1 MATESGVEGKMVRY
15 QRDAGDGTSYCY
27 PVSNWTLE
35 SNPHLAEDTN
45 ACTGGHAHRSMVKT
59 DYKLTASI
67 FVTAASGNE
76 IADHQPETDVQ
87 YSATDMGPGMIEGE
101 HVTLSLRVGGT
112 LNAYNNWEFI
122 IDTVTIKGCD
132 ANGLVSYEVVL
143 HSQEPKPTLAT
154 FVTSYLD

>member
-15 QRDAGDGTSYCY
+15 QQSGQPASYCY

-67 FVTAASGNE
+67 FVTHETGVSA
-76 IADHQPETDVQ
+76 ADHQPETDELQ
-87 YSATDMGPGMIEGE
+87 AGGYGPGMVEGDS
-101 HVTLSLRVGGT
+101 VNLSLRVGT
-112 LNAYNNWEFI
+112 LNAYNDWNFI
-122 IDTVTIKGCD
+122 IDTVTLKGCD

-143 HSQEPKPTLAT
+143 HSQEPKPELDT
-154 FVTSYLD
+154 FAESDP